1 MNLISAINF
10 LLIAGA
16 IQGFLFNLFTIFYE
30 KRFGKVMLYLN
41 LTVLF
46 ISLNNLQA
54 WLTDNGYSSGIFFIK
69 HLQIPWY
76 VMVIPTFYIFL
87 VHFLKVEEKV
97 RSVVKLSWIV
107 FGSEIILRTL
117 LILYLILTDLKED
130 TSMIRQYSALEELV
144 NILFCLY
151 LFRKAWIL
159 VFRQGEIYSYILGYD
174 DIKWIKA
181 FLKFGSLIMALWCYA
196 LLNYHIS
203 GNMFAYYPL
212 RLGTSV
218 LLYWIGYQGLFRYR
232 VVQERI
238 LLRNTLASQPQP
250 LSIATTAS
258 SVKNSFLNEKHH
270 EEFERVKFH
279 IIENQ
284 RYLDPNFQLDLL
296 ATELGISTSH
306 LSKLI
311 NAYSDSNFSDFI
323 NSFRVSRSK
332 ILLKDHTF
340 SNYTIVAIGLEC
352 GFNSRSTFYSAFKK
366 FTTQTPSEFKSSS

>member
-16 IQGFLFNLFTIFYE
+16 IQGFLFNIFSLFAE
-30 KRFGKVMLYLN
+30 KHFGHVKLYLN

-54 WLTDNGYSSGIFFIK
+54 WLIENGYSSGIFFIK
-69 HLQIPWY
+69 QLQIPWY
-76 VMVIPTFYIFL
+76 VMVMPAFYIFL

-97 RSVVKLSWIV
+97 RSVVKLTWIL
-107 FGSEIILRTL
+107 FGTEILLRTL
-117 LILYLILTDLKED
+117 LIFYHILSGMVED
-130 TSMIRQYSALEELV
+130 TSLIRNYSALEEIA

-151 LFRKAWIL
+151 IFRKAWIL
-159 VFRQGEIYSYILGYD
+159 VFRKDGFYSYILGYD

-181 FLKFGSLIMALWCYA
+181 FLKFGSLIMALWFYA
-196 LLNYHIS
+196 LINFHFS
-203 GNMFAYYPL
+203 GNTLAYYPL

-238 LLRNTLASQPQP
+238 LLRDTLASQGQP
-250 LSIATTAS
+250 LSIIPTAT
-258 SVKNSFLNEKHH
+258 SVKNSFMNEKHRG
-270 EEFERVKFH
+270 EFEKVRLH
-279 IIENQ
+279 IVENQ
-284 RYLDPNFQLDLL
+284 RYLDPNFQLERL
-296 ATELGISTSH
+296 ATEVAMSPSH

-332 ILLKDHTF
+332 ILLKDLTF

>member
-16 IQGFLFNLFTIFYE
+16 IQGFLFNLFSLFFE
-30 KRFGKVMLYLN
+30 KRIGNVILYLN
-41 LTVLF
+41 LTVFF

-54 WLTDNGYSSGIFFIK
+54 WLIDNGYSSGIFFIK
-69 HLQIPWY
+69 QLQIPWY
-76 VMVIPTFYIFL
+76 VMVMPAFYIFL
-87 VHFLKVEEKV
+87 VYFLKVEEKV
-97 RSVVKLSWIV
+97 RSFLQLSWIV
-107 FGSEIILRTL
+107 FGTEVALRTI
-117 LILYLILTDLKED
+117 LILYLILTGSEED
-130 TSMIRQYSALEELV
+130 ASLISKYSALEEIV
-144 NILFCLY
+144 NLLFGLY
-151 LFRKAWIL
+151 LFRKSWIL
-159 VFRQGEIYSYILGYD
+159 VFRQGGFYSYILGYD

-181 FLKFGSLIMALWCYA
+181 FLKFGSLIMALWFYA
-196 LLNYHIS
+196 LIIFHYS
-203 GNMFAYYPL
+203 GNTLAYYPL

-238 LLRNTLASQPQP
+238 LLRNMLAAQQQP
-250 LSIATTAS
+250 LSVVTMP
-258 SVKNSFLNEKHH
+258 SVTKNSFLNKKHR
-270 EEFERVKFH
+270 EEFERVRAH
-279 IIENQ
+279 IVENQ
-284 RYLDPNFQLDLL
+284 RYLDPNFQLELL
-296 ATELGISTSH
+296 AAEVAMSPSH

-332 ILLKDHTF
+332 ILLKDLTF